1 MWVKSEPRIKE
12 RLKTDLTVAFQSRR
26 RIIAFLAMLIVLIGA
41 FILLRPRLWVKN
53 KTAKVI
59 VDGRLSEDVKLFHGS
74 DDRLLFYLKSDPNH
88 AYVYDRDNSAWRCES
103 SYFASLK
110 IIAVSRYKAVF
121 GCALN
126 GESLDNAHRE
136 LQSLAFDWHGQHVVV
151 SWQAAP
157 R

>member
-1 MWVKSEPRIKE
+1 
-12 RLKTDLTVAFQSRR
+12 LTVAFQSRR
-26 RIIAFLAMLIVLIGA
+26 RIIAFLAMLIVLVGA

-74 DDRLLFYLKSDPNH
+74 DGRLLFILKSDPTG
-88 AYVYDRDNSAWRCES
+88 AYIYDKEAALSEVWRCEQDGYPS
-103 SYFASLK
+103 FIFLK
-110 IIAVSRYKAVF
+110 VIAVSRRIHSS
-121 GCALN
+121 GCAMTGN
-126 GESLDNAHRE
+126 GDVMWNPHRDN
-136 LQSLAFDWHGQHVVV
+136 QSLSFEWHDLEWHDHHYVI